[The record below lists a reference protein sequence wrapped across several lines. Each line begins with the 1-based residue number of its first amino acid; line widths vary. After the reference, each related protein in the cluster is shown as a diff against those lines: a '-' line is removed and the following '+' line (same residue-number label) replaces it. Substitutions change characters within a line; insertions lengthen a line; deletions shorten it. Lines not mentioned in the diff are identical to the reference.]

1 MATENKFPF
10 AGALQMDGTT
20 LLLLL
25 LLEFVL
31 SFGERT
37 GETINIRRTTILY
50 DTISSLQNGNNLAM
64 HLEMRNRIIKGSPYR
79 SWSGIPWHS
88 GTKSSSSSFPVMSFV
103 LDMHKR

>member
-25 LLEFVL
+25 LLLEFVL

-37 GETINIRRTTILY
+37 GETINIL
-50 DTISSLQNGNNLAM
+50 SLI
-64 HLEMRNRIIKGSPYR
+64 HI
-79 SWSGIPWHS
+79 
-88 GTKSSSSSFPVMSFV
+88 
-103 LDMHKR
+103 